1 MNIKVNI
8 PENDYIQPTEVR
20 EDVVQKIC
28 DVFLDNRG
36 IHDHHNVFHPNSDG
50 NYRRRYRGLRIHKDS
65 GKAYEFDSSPLSRD
79 EFIIIRGIEM
89 KAAFRALISAGYHMY
104 RIYEYRT
111 WMGYI
116 CDKKPYYQGGTE
128 VREFPDFID

>member
-1 MNIKVNI
+1 MEIKINI

-28 DVFLDNRG
+28 DVFLDRRG
-36 IHDHHNVFHPNSDG
+36 GCYHNAFHPNSDG
-50 NYRRRYRGLRIHKDS
+50 RCRTRDLGLRLYK
-65 GKAYEFDSSPLSRD
+65 GTNKAYEFTTSAASG
-79 EFIIIRGIEM
+79 EFIRIHGVEM
-89 KAAFRALISAGYHMY
+89 KAAFRALVSAGYHMY
-104 RIYEYRT
+104 RVYEYGT

-128 VREFPDFID
+128 VREFTDFID